1 MKKAS
6 DNENLKNT
14 KSIGTE
20 KSTDSKINE
29 VNNILFP
36 IGLNA
41 NNVTLITWKEIL
53 GNEIAGSSNLSD
65 LADIV
70 INGDYVPKP
79 RPLKPD
85 RIRSEPLEPTSTN
98 DVILDT
104 RARITYRTEKEVWDA
119 AIEEYTSNMI
129 VYNEL
134 LKSWAVYEEST
145 RRKFPQV
152 YIKIHNHLSKE
163 SKDLIKRTYLTTFE
177 YLDGSHNRRD
187 TGSIA

>member
-1 MKKAS
+1 M
-6 DNENLKNT
+6 
-14 KSIGTE
+14 
-20 KSTDSKINE
+20 
-29 VNNILFP
+29 
-36 IGLNA
+36 
-41 NNVTLITWKEIL
+41 
-53 GNEIAGSSNLSD
+53 
-65 LADIV
+65 
-70 INGDYVPKP
+70 PKP

-119 AIEEYTSNMI
+119 EIEEYTSNMI

-163 SKDLIKRTYLTTFE
+163 SKDLIERTCLTTFKCLNKIRLPIQFMEMINTTHSTE
-177 YLDGSHNRRD
+177 Y
-187 TGSIA
+187 TGIPANDQYQVALRIFTARKGPEEPPSQ